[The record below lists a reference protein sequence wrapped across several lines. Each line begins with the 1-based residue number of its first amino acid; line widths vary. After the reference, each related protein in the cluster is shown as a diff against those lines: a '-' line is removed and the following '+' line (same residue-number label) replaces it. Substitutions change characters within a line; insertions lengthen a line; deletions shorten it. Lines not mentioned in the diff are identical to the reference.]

1 MKNQFDGTGFDQSE
15 LRPEEL
21 GQFRHMR
28 RVMGENFVALS
39 ADHMKTLAIITPV
52 RKAWW
57 MGPTL
62 LVIGA
67 ALSQMGFI

>member
-1 MKNQFDGTGFDQSE
+1 
-15 LRPEEL
+15 
-21 GQFRHMR
+21 MR